1 MPSPLTLIGLSVLP
15 SVGLAIAVAVAVV
28 LAWLVLILADPQAS
42 DALDLLL
49 LDIGLQAKPTFPGDW
64 IKELHGWSK
73 AGSRIALSVLLC
85 VVEVGSLVMVAINLL
100 SSGTSH
106 SLLAIGGLILVTAG
120 WLSVLYFRERL
131 SLVGFLLRL
140 WCQRRRLRQ
149 LADELR
155 TKWPERD
162 GQLPIVGRFR
172 CDASCPDMLTL
183 VDDRSQFGPLVRRRT
198 DGSFCFD
205 LMILPEWKLEL
216 FRNGVRPASFDDVF
230 EKFAIH
236 NHLKTSIQ
244 LDRTTFV
251 SKYDSS
257 FRVTTPDEAAY
268 LSNMLKQMAA
278 KIGLGK

>member
-1 MPSPLTLIGLSVLP
+1 MPSPLPLIGLSVLP
-15 SVGLAIAVAVAVV
+15 SVGLAIAVAVV
-28 LAWLVLILADPQAS
+28 LAWLVWILADPQAS

-49 LDIGLQAKPTFPGDW
+49 LDIGLQAKPIFPGDW

-85 VVEVGSLVMVAINLL
+85 IVEVGSLVMVAINSL
-100 SSGTSH
+100 SPGTSH

-120 WLSVLYFRERL
+120 WLAVLYFRERL
-131 SLVGFLLRL
+131 SFVGFLLRL
-140 WCQRRRLRQ
+140 WCQRRLLRQ

-162 GQLPIVGRFR
+162 GQLPIVGRHK

-183 VDDRSQFGPLVRRRT
+183 VMDDQSQFGPLVRRRT

-205 LMILPEWKLEL
+205 LMIFPEWKLEL

-236 NHLKTSIQ
+236 NHLKTTVQ
-244 LDRTTFV
+244 LDRITFV

-257 FRVTTPDEAAY
+257 FQVTTPDEAAY

-278 KIGLGK
+278 KMGLGK